1 MLVLFV
7 KFQKSIYKRGL
18 LKFLE
23 MFSLRPVL
31 DTSFI
36 WSYKIFLSPTI
47 CFRNSRYF
55 WTNCLIFEFESCV
68 NLFKYLND
76 WVYRWSWCQYIS
88 INNFIG
94 RTSFWR
100 SIQELL
106 ITYFLVTDLFHTD
119 TDSCS
124 HYQLVLRFL
133 QFIFYYFFFYSYY
146 PYLCQYVLWFLLSLS
161 ISIWA
166 EIPTVPF
173 YQLEKC

>member
-1 MLVLFV
+1 MGVMLVLFV

-18 LKFLE
+18 LKLLE

-55 WTNCLIFEFESCV
+55 WTNCFIFEFESCV

-88 INNFIG
+88 IDNFIG
-94 RTSFWR
+94 RTWFR
-100 SIQELL
+100 R
-106 ITYFLVTDLFHTD
+106 YKFLKVYTRTFNNLFFSD
-119 TDSCS
+119 WFVPCW
-124 HYQLVLRFL
+124 YWFL
-133 QFIFYYFFFYSYY
+133 Q
-146 PYLCQYVLWFLLSLS
+146 SL
-161 ISIWA
+161 
-166 EIPTVPF
+166 PT
-173 YQLEKC
+173 CA